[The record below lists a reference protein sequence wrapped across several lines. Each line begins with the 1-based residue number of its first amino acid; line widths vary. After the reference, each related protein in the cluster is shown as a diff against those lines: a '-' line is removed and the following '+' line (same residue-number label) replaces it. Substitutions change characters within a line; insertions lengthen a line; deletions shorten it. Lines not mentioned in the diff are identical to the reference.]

1 MKLVLF
7 KIFLMFDFLFLRFHW
22 QCTCFYLPR
31 RKFSRFF
38 EWNDIYIHTILPIR
52 KIYFWGQ
59 KVFFHKFWR
68 SVRCYLY
75 PYLHHQKVLFSVRS
89 PSNRSIRKLWLF
101 EASKD
106 LIIISKLEVPYQTI
120 FNLKLKLAT
129 TKEKLFVH
137 QRLAIKKVSYKFSI
151 RIKGSF
157 LILWWSFWNRLAFI
171 YNYWNNIH
179 FENAYRNFLFTSYR
193 T

>member
-1 MKLVLF
+1 MIFYISTISLAVYLF
-7 KIFLMFDFLFLRFHW
+7 LLSQKKIF
-22 QCTCFYLPR
+22 
-31 RKFSRFF
+31 KVF

-106 LIIISKLEVPYQTI
+106 LIIISKLERQYQTI
-120 FNLKLKLAT
+120 FNLKLKLYY
-129 TKEKLFVH
+129 KEKLLMH
-137 QRLAIKKVSYKFSI
+137 QRYDFKKVLELKTCIIVWHAFQFCYWI
-151 RIKGSF
+151 P
-157 LILWWSFWNRLAFI
+157 LI
-171 YNYWNNIH
+171 H
-179 FENAYRNFLFTSYR
+179 
-193 T
+193 